1 MAVISRLARA
11 SFALALALSG
21 CGAKHP
27 ALMPDAGVLE
37 AGGTQ
42 EDGGEVSSRAR
53 IVGVKLAGK
62 QEVLAPASPS
72 PCAEPPACSGSDSI
86 NCYGGLA
93 SLADE
98 HSTVIPPGT
107 FPGHGNDYL
116 FFVPTKTCLNGD
128 RTATTGSTSGLVV
141 LSGGSGP
148 NADGRWTLDFAQ
160 DYGLYNE
167 TLGGKAVQGYGQLFL
182 SPVDRTSC
190 PALAAPNQDP
200 TFDLNYANPS
210 SVLVDPTTPGSLL
223 MVYEGT
229 NRCIGYDPAKGVQD
243 NNFYSMLG
251 VATSL
256 DFGHTWP
263 SYRTNE
269 IPLPHQS
276 QSDGPRTPLGA
287 EGGDTCLGNNCSTV
301 PAANFGRYAVL
312 SAPVTA
318 AELVATGQPLSSKS
332 MGDSEPSGFID
343 DVSTSGDL
351 YLYTVQNFGTGIYA
365 YPGTQSGGVL
375 GVARAKLGTQGL
387 LKFTKWF
394 GADVRYGG
402 ASAGG
407 FAPASVTVTGANCGP
422 GSAAT
427 TTCQISNNGLG
438 SDGGGLESPI
448 FPQSNAN
455 DSASAASCQSSNQ
468 KQLGGSISY
477 VETTQ
482 EYLLLF
488 ICNSPM
494 DPANPS
500 ASLPTGSTRGAAWF
514 YATLDATKY
523 DLSRQDQWGAP
534 REIPESWA
542 WLTSNANEAGCPS
555 GGCSACVYDGW
566 YPSLMSIGTTS
577 GHLGA
582 SGYVF
587 SMQGCQDV
595 GAGSPRSYVSRAF
608 NLEFGAGS

>member
-1 MAVISRLARA
+1 MTFAARPA
-11 SFALALALSG
+11 WATFALALAFLG
-21 CGAKHP
+21 CGAKHE
-27 ALMPDAGVLE
+27 ASIPDASSIGPGGV
-37 AGGTQ
+37 Q
-42 EDGGEVSSRAR
+42 HDGGVSASRERVIGVRLGAR
-53 IVGVKLAGK
+53 QA
-62 QEVLAPASPS
+62 VLAPVLPS
-72 PCAEPPACSGSDSI
+72 PCTEPPACSGSTSI

-107 FPGHGNDYL
+107 VPGHAEDYL

-128 RTATTGSTSGLVV
+128 RTAATGSTSGLVV

-148 NADGRWTLDFAQ
+148 DADGRWTLDFAE
-160 DYGLYNE
+160 DYGQYNE
-167 TLGGKAVQGYGQLFL
+167 TLGGKTVQGYGQLFL

-190 PALAAPNQDP
+190 PALAAQSQDP

-229 NRCIGYDPAKGVQD
+229 NRCIGYDPAKGAQD
-243 NNFYSMLG
+243 NNFYSMVG

-263 SYRTNE
+263 TYRTNQ

-276 QSDGPRTPLGA
+276 QGDGPKAPLGA
-287 EGGDTCLGNNCSTV
+287 EGADTCLGNDCSSG

-318 AELVATGQPLSSKS
+318 AELVATGQPLPSKS

-343 DVSTSGDL
+343 DVSPSSDL
-351 YLYTVQNFGTGIYA
+351 YLYTVQNFGTGVYT

-387 LKFTKWF
+387 LKFTQWF
-394 GADVRYGG
+394 GSEVRYGG
-402 ASAGG
+402 TSAGS
-407 FAPASVTVTGANCGP
+407 FASTQVTVTGANCGP
-422 GSAAT
+422 GSGAAT
-427 TTCQISNNGLG
+427 ICQISNAGLG

-448 FPQSNAN
+448 FPQSGAN
-455 DSASAASCQSSNQ
+455 DPSSAATCQSSNQ
-468 KQLGGSISY
+468 KQLGGSISF
-477 VETTQ
+477 VETSQ

-488 ICNSPM
+488 ICNSPI
-494 DPANPS
+494 DPANPGAPS
-500 ASLPTGSTRGAAWF
+500 PTGSTRGAAWF

-566 YPSLMSIGTTS
+566 YPSLMSMGNKP
-577 GHLGA
+577 GHLGS

-595 GAGSPRSYVSRAF
+595 GAGSPRAYVSRAF
-608 NLEFGAGS
+608 NLEFVPGS